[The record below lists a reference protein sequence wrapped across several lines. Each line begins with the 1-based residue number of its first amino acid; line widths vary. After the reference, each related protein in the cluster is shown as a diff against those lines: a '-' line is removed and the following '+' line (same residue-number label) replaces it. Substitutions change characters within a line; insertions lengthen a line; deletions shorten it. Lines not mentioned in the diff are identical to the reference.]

1 MPANMR
7 PNTAYVR
14 MESIVISVSADEDA
28 IEDAKGAS
36 LFDKELLN
44 IDMGF
49 DNTSGVAPPTEVAP
63 LTGVAALT
71 EVAPLTGVASLTDS
85 MYIICANK
93 RMETITKYR
102 ETWKN
107 DSKTRYLICV
117 FGEKQI

>member
-1 MPANMR
+1 MR

-28 IEDAKGAS
+28 IEDAKEAS

-49 DNTSGVAPPTEVAP
+49 DNTSGVAPPTEVAA

-71 EVAPLTGVASLTDS
+71 TVASLTDS

-93 RMETITKYR
+93 RMENITKYL
-102 ETWKN
+102 ETWKTIGKPIF
-107 DSKTRYLICV
+107 DMCIR
-117 FGEKQI
+117 